1 MRMVNKSKK
10 GFTLVEMMLSLAIIA
25 IVSGCLYTLVFAI
38 KDSYLNTFNS
48 DDSTDYAML
57 FARGFENSFLASVQD
72 NTVFAGS
79 KKKITWKIGLNGT
92 EQALLKSVEGGAT
105 TPVFTCAQLKVIP
118 SGSSTPVDK
127 WKIYMT
133 FDWNNATKVVT
144 YTVYVVDNYYSPGVV
159 KSAYTSSV
167 YLPHFDNGT
176 IVVSNPALKTNTNG
190 AVYPADQS
198 AYLEFTPT

>member
-10 GFTLVEMMLSLAIIA
+10 GFTLVEMMLSLAIVA

-38 KDSYLNTFNS
+38 KDSYLNTYNS

-79 KKKITWKIGLNGT
+79 KKNITWKIGLNGT

-105 TPVFTCAQLKVIP
+105 TPVFTCSQMKVMRP
-118 SGSSTPVDK
+118 GATATVDK
-127 WKIYMT
+127 WKIYMA
-133 FDWNNATKVVT
+133 FDWNSATKVVT

-176 IVVSNPALKTNTNG
+176 ITVSNPSLVTNTNG

-198 AYLEFTPT
+198 AYLTFTPS